1 MSIGANKHSSMA
13 NPYEASVQ
21 NLSKGLLQNIQ
32 PALENVQEQLQEL
45 NAKQEAVITQIHNE
59 NLTLAE
65 TRLSPELQDMFRTMS
80 VYHNKLLNIKKD
92 MKQIHERSTKLKNRA
107 AKIMEVKNKEL
118 LTKIQ
123 KDTEL
128 KREQDLIGKGTGSVS
143 SSLVDDK
150 IAEK

>member
-92 MKQIHERSTKLKNRA
+92 MKQIHERSTKLKKRA